1 MAANRQEFT
10 YAINADT
17 SKAKKQIADL
27 LKSLDNVQKF
37 NLDNFNIT
45 PDLVKASHAAEELS
59 GHLRAATNVNTGQL
73 DLSKFN
79 QSIRNANTSL
89 TDLISDLAQ
98 GGSAGQAAFEQ
109 MTSAIART
117 QVPLRQTNA
126 LIKDMATT
134 LKNTIKWELSSTAV
148 HGLESAL
155 SGAVNYAKNL
165 NTSLTN
171 IRIVTGQTVEDM
183 ARFTKEANAAAKS
196 LSTTTKSYADASL
209 IYYQQGDSQ
218 ELAAKKAAI
227 TIKAANSSFETSAKE
242 MSEYLTSV
250 WNSYQVGA
258 DELERYVD
266 IMANLGAKTATSL
279 EEIATSMQKVAATSN
294 TVGVSMEQ
302 VSSIIA
308 TVSSVTRESAESIG
322 TSYKTIFARIG
333 DLKLGK
339 TDEDGIGLGQVSSQL
354 DAIGV
359 KILDESGNLRQMGD
373 IIMDLGTKWQTM
385 NQAQKTAV
393 AQVVAGKRQY
403 TQLMALF
410 ENWDM
415 FQANMDIAKNSEGAL
430 QGMADIYAESWE
442 AASARVQASME
453 GIFNSIINDQGLI
466 KLTNFTAEFVDGIG
480 SAINSIGG
488 LNGVLRL
495 TGSILMKTFSKEA
508 GARIKD
514 LGRSVVGMFQDPKKN
529 YQQASKQM
537 RDQLANVNNK
547 QQIDAQIQLIDAKN
561 KLLEVEE
568 YLSATQKQVAQASIA
583 DIENQVN
590 KVKELEDAYTELRD
604 DITNINLNRLGSAEG
619 SFGQT
624 LGQEF
629 TKYYAQ
635 DISDELFKSVNLKS
649 TKNLQGVYDA
659 LLRSSQ
665 MAGLGNQSLSAISPE
680 NLAQYDKMEQKMSI
694 VRQEAESLRSMMEE
708 LGITITGMPIDK
720 LNKMLEKTDW
730 NEEEIEELRNAL
742 AQLERTG
749 VENCSHLEQVLN
761 KFFQEISEAGFA
773 AQDIERLRQA
783 FERASASGDN
793 MANAQRKIAAS
804 SEALSQ
810 KTNKL
815 NQSLSRQ
822 SMSFEKAVE
831 SALDLGSGALDLI
844 NGFSAMSDITAQWG
858 DESLSLADK
867 LGSLLSTILSLGM
880 AVPSLAKG
888 LAALGVAAGPAGW
901 IALAAAAGMGALGVV
916 AGNYEAD
923 KKEYQDK
930 QNKTDKNRQEE
941 VQKTDEELSNIQSLM
956 KNYNT
961 LRETYISTGE
971 GQDALAASA
980 RALAEAYGL
989 VGANLLIAE
998 GNFSA
1003 FEQMIASSTGL
1014 DKISNFYEEQ
1024 LRAGRQ
1030 EIADVGNMKSK
1041 YYDQSNL
1048 DFASDYDIGRHN
1060 WITPTYSKA
1069 QLDALIPNE
1078 EDLIG
1083 DYHLDTIEAARKAL
1097 EDSVAGYNELSGMIT
1112 QAERTTAKT
1121 FRSSLDT
1128 SQTNMK
1134 NERIN
1139 LGEDY
1144 QETLMNELY
1153 AYFDPQ
1159 IFDKFTGSYGEYGDE
1174 APSYLLGQFESLMQF
1189 DEDGNAYIMENK
1201 LDEFRNMTRNLKEQW
1216 LLDFISWGREQSN
1229 LMLEQAMEMEPELTK
1244 NYEEAMAERQQAQEA
1259 AVKGQQEA
1267 EIKAAEE
1274 EYAKIIG
1281 TENINENYFDILT
1294 NDDGWLSYNDEG
1306 TDRYEWLKTFEKQK
1320 QAAQAE
1326 YDKIDAALKSGD
1338 IEKGSVL
1345 ETLLTTRL
1353 ENLKSMLEDFNELGD
1368 ADLSTLIQQMMGY
1381 EASAEKVKMITE
1393 VMSKMIGKSEANS
1406 SLTDFTSYM
1415 TQIQDGIDASAKE
1428 YEELQTYLQTNDN
1441 GEFLLGQ
1448 DGKYLVKEGFE
1459 EKYKAARDKIVAGF
1473 ISDFTAFDDYL
1484 SIYQSVAAMFTGQQ
1498 FTDVMTYFDGQEQK
1512 ITNSREVD
1520 QKLLNAIQR
1529 DLMLDGT
1536 IGKTANAA
1544 LEFNRQNLK
1553 SEKAIAEYE
1562 TMSSLAS
1569 SYKSDLSLSDAQ
1581 GLQSILQK
1589 TLDDG
1594 TNAWEEFIHLDFDQ
1608 RQAYLEAREK
1618 TALQAAKAA
1627 QIKTAEDARTQQESL
1642 YTTKDLYE
1650 QEKADWDAFIA
1661 DHERQSDGTY
1671 KNKKTEQILNK
1682 EDSLYWD
1689 AINAKLTDYASYG
1702 LEADEADAIAAAID
1716 LMLTQTAGLSE
1727 QMQTLVAD
1735 FEQFNKTGRVSADVM
1750 KKMAEW
1756 GIDGSKIKTAQDYLK
1771 TMKSIYT
1778 EAKSNADIAEQN
1790 YLNMVGDQQYDWSDE
1805 KIQEAHQEEYAA
1817 WQEMMRLRQIE
1828 YDTEEQYNTTRQGYL
1843 DSELA
1848 KHQQILSQMRE
1859 RKSLA
1864 EEEANKT
1871 QQLAEYMT
1879 AAIQNGNLSEAARV
1893 GMDSEL
1899 LSAWDNAANATERG
1913 AIAAQV
1919 WSQYATEISTA
1930 GEELETLYNNAS
1942 TALDHI
1948 IEIGKRRGKTDII
1961 GFNFADITNGKN
1973 DFVDYIASRVKDPAA
1988 QAIWNEGFESLISH
2002 TDISNMSDL
2011 DILTAVRDEVIKA
2024 GDMTAEEFDRILA
2037 GVKDNISSTFE
2048 QLAQSNI
2055 DAAQA
2060 AADAWLTAFNTIKDA
2075 RQTLLSGG
2083 NILDQIAGDPQAFM
2097 DLMQSTGLDA
2107 NTLYDYIISN
2117 NKEGLL
2123 QATTDYIKT
2132 GAYVDHLLKSAGY
2145 VTADFAQKNF
2155 ATDVKALGYTNQ
2167 GEKWY
2172 DATGKEVSW
2181 HDTVAKDLAENYA
2194 KILEHSQKM
2203 DPEAARELAEQIVNG
2218 TADYSLLSDSAADFA
2233 TSLQKSTDLMQIQ
2246 AEREEQL
2253 AKVEYAADTA
2263 NIQYNEDGTIVGT
2276 STYAMVNGQTGT
2288 YDEYQKLATAI
2299 ANAQEAKASG
2309 ESWETLSQADQDL
2322 LAKYDINFDN
2332 VDESA
2337 NACATALAACA
2348 EAAYNLAMAA
2358 AGDGYKYDEELG
2370 YHVNEYGQQDDTSAA
2385 LDTAYAQKESAW
2397 QNVSDVNRKTTELH
2411 AESAD
2416 FSYEELENYTE
2427 TLVENGK
2434 IIETNKEKQME
2445 LAAGI
2450 AKQEKA
2456 ISDAKK
2462 SFKDWNKV
2470 LNDSNST
2477 SEEITR
2483 TVEDMREAY
2492 EDMFHLTED
2501 ESNMLSDTFLK
2512 SAENAEL
2519 LERVLEDDAEAWDE
2533 LQAKVAEEI
2542 IIQSPDLDQQMKTEL
2557 IELTDIIANYDFGDM
2572 EVGTA
2577 VDLNGFKAGAAEMI
2591 YESRAAAEAASAA
2604 LSAVGVDADIVE
2616 HTETAPPVTRTKTVT
2631 GTISVPTIDGTTVEM
2646 TASGTVTEETDA
2658 ADFTWYTL
2666 EGAEYNGGGVSHPSG
2681 GGGGS
2686 SGGKGGGG
2694 GSKDKKKEKK
2704 KHKRYQDEIERYHK
2718 NNEVLSRI
2726 SETLDK
2732 VDKLKDRAYGNKHI
2746 DQLNAETDALKEQ
2759 LEAQQALYDE
2769 AKKYEASDKVAV
2781 ARYGAIFDA
2790 EGTIV
2795 NYEEVMRN
2803 IVDEYNRAIDEYNNS
2818 AQEDGD
2824 KERLE
2829 AAEQRFE
2836 DAKKSIEDYEEA
2848 IATANEAM
2856 NDMLETQNKISEI
2869 ETEKIVY
2876 KLEFKTEMNERDL
2889 ELLEYYQEKYSEEL
2903 DKQDEAYN
2911 TILGSMLEYESN
2923 LAALGEAY
2931 DELNRKRRDG
2941 LITDADYAE
2950 TMQNLQDQI
2959 IENLSELNEI
2969 QEQLVETYTNTLELA
2984 REEVEKTTDTIDSA
2998 NSALQSYLDIIA
3010 LSGGETDYK
3019 KMATFY
3025 DMMNQNNLT
3034 KIEIQRNHLNALLEE
3049 EDKFQDKIRSGQ
3061 QLTDLEKEQYQAL
3074 QEEIQD
3080 TRDTLL
3086 SSTQEALETIR
3097 ATYENTINDI
3107 AQDLDDFMAG
3117 AAGSLS
3123 YLQEQYEYFQ
3133 EEQERYVS
3141 TAKELYEVSKLNRDI
3156 ENTLGETTSKAAKEA
3171 LKALQEKINKQSE
3184 LNELTEYDIEM
3195 NQLQYQLLLA
3205 RIKLEEAQNA
3215 KDVVRLTRDEN
3226 GNYAY
3231 RYTANQDKIDEA
3243 AQNYEDIL
3251 QQINDTTVQRTSE
3264 IEQQLLNTMSNYKEK
3279 FQEIATDY
3287 TLTEKERLMKLEELN
3302 NNFSETMQY
3311 IQQQNEI
3318 ATGNLT
3324 ANQEAIAEHYGVNMS
3339 EITASTAGN
3348 VNETIQSMI
3357 DKTDEYIAAMNSAIF
3372 GDKGAQTAWQEYLA
3386 GIGDIE
3392 QAADLAY
3399 GDMLESAQ
3407 EMGEMN
3413 GWSAEQANA
3422 VIQSLDDTLEPLESL
3437 TAAWNAHNAI
3447 LEDTISEY
3455 ESLAEVIQGVLAAVG
3470 EIPNTTGTGSAD
3482 GTNPPHFAK
3491 GGPVNYTGLAWVDG
3505 TPGSPE
3511 YVLNPSDTQ
3520 NILAAAS
3527 FAHSLDSGTLSGL
3540 VDSIKSAAQAMLSML
3555 GGFYHSVTSVHTASN
3570 TSLDQ
3575 NVHITAEFPNVTDHN
3590 EIEEALLSLTNRASQ
3605 FANQKK

>member
-1 MAANRQEFT
+1 MAVNRQEFT

-183 ARFTKEANAAAKS
+183 ARFTKEANAVAKS

-279 EEIATSMQKVAATSN
+279 EEIAISMQKVAATSN

-339 TDEDGIGLGQVSSQL
+339 ADEDGIGLGQVSSQL

-359 KILDESGNLRQMGD
+359 KILDESGNLREMGD
-373 IIMDLGTKWQTM
+373 IIMDLGNKWQTM

-480 SAINSIGG
+480 SAIDSIGG
-488 LNGVLRL
+488 LNGILRL

-514 LGRSVVGMFQDPKKN
+514 LGRSVIGMFQDPKKN
-529 YQQASKQM
+529 YQQASKQI

-547 QQIDAQIQLIDAKN
+547 QQVDAQIQLIDAKN

-604 DITNINLNRLGSAEG
+604 DITNVNLNRLGASQDN
-619 SFGQT
+619 FGNAT
-624 LGQEF
+624 FEQEF
-629 TKYYAQ
+629 ERLIENQYK
-635 DISDELFKSVNLKS
+635 DIYSNITSDTS
-649 TKNLQGVYDA
+649 LQGAYNA
-659 LLRSSQ
+659 LLKNSQ
-665 MAGLGNQSLSAISPE
+665 MAGMGNQGLAAISPE
-680 NLAQYDKMEQKMSI
+680 NLAQYDNLEQRMSI
-694 VRQEAESLRSMMEE
+694 VRQEAEGLRSMMEE
-708 LGITITGMPIDK
+708 LGITIQGMPIER
-720 LNKMLEKTDW
+720 LNQMLEKTDW
-730 NEEEIEELRNAL
+730 NDEDIQALRNAL
-742 AQLERTG
+742 EQLEQTG
-749 VENCSHLEQVLN
+749 VKNCTNLERVINRFLEEASQ
-761 KFFQEISEAGFA
+761 AGFA
-773 AQDIERLRQA
+773 AEDIERLRQA
-783 FERASASGDN
+783 FERVSAAGDDL
-793 MANAQRKIAAS
+793 ANAQRKIAAS

-815 NQSLSRQ
+815 NQSLDRQ

-844 NGFSAMSDITAQWG
+844 NGFSAMSDVTAQWG

-901 IALAAAAGMGALGVV
+901 IALAAAVGMGALGVV

-1014 DKISNFYEEQ
+1014 DKLSNFYEEQ
-1024 LRAGRQ
+1024 IRSGRQ
-1030 EIADVGNMKSK
+1030 EIANVSNMKSK

-1048 DFASDYDIGRHN
+1048 DFADSYDIGRHD

-1069 QLDALIPNE
+1069 QLNALISNE

-1097 EDSVAGYNELSGMIT
+1097 EDSVAGYNELSEMIT

-1201 LDEFRNMTRNLKEQW
+1201 LDEFRNITRNLKEQW

-1229 LMLEQAMEMEPELTK
+1229 LLLEQAMEMEPELTK
-1244 NYEEAMAERQQAQEA
+1244 NYEEAMAERQRAQEA

-1393 VMSKMIGKSEANS
+1393 AMSNMIGKSEANS

-1459 EKYKAARDKIVAGF
+1459 EKYKAARDKIAAGF

-1529 DLMLDGT
+1529 DLMSDGT
-1536 IGKTANAA
+1536 IGKTANAV

-1642 YTTKDLYE
+1642 YATKDLYE
-1650 QEKADWDAFIA
+1650 REKADWDAFIA

-1843 DSELA
+1843 DSELT

-1913 AIAAQV
+1913 AIAAQA

-1948 IEIGKRRGKTDII
+1948 IETGKRRGKTDII

-2194 KILEHSQKM
+2194 KVLEHSQKM

-2358 AGDGYKYDEELG
+2358 AGEGYKYDEELG
-2370 YHVNEYGQQDDTSAA
+2370 YHVNEYGQQDETSEA
-2385 LDTAYAQKESAW
+2385 LDTAYEQKESAW

-2416 FSYEELENYTE
+2416 FSYEELQEYTQA
-2427 TLVENGK
+2427 LVDNNK
-2434 IIETNKEKQME
+2434 IIEESKEKQME
-2445 LAAGI
+2445 LAAEV

-2456 ISDAKK
+2456 LDKAK
-2462 SFKDWNKV
+2462 SSYKDWMKT
-2470 LNDSNST
+2470 LKDANST
-2477 SEEITR
+2477 SEQVSS
-2483 TVEDMREAY
+2483 TVEEMREVY
-2492 EDMFHLTED
+2492 EDLFHLTED
-2501 ESNMLSDTFLK
+2501 ESGMISSEFLK

-2519 LERVLEDDAEAWDE
+2519 LEEAIKGNEDAWDKLKAAVAKDIFSQANLGEQMDAELSSLAD
-2533 LQAKVAEEI
+2533 
-2542 IIQSPDLDQQMKTEL
+2542 T
-2557 IELTDIIANYDFGDM
+2557 IAAYDFEANGIK
-2572 EVGTA
+2572 VGASIETA
-2577 VDLNGFKAGAAEMI
+2577 PFYDAINQMVFSSYD
-2591 YESRAAAEAASAA
+2591 AAAKISAG
-2604 LSAVGVDADIVE
+2604 LSSMGVDAKIVR
-2616 HTETAPPVTRTKTVT
+2616 HTEPVPPKTYTVVKQDGFYEWPDGNGGITQVPLTA
-2631 GTISVPTIDGTTVEM
+2631 TIT
-2646 TASGTVTEETDA
+2646 ETDGGQVYEW
-2658 ADFTWYTL
+2658 FTL
-2666 EGAEYNGGGVSHPSG
+2666 EGATYNGAGVTRPSG

-2686 SGGKGGGG
+2686 SGGGNGGGG
-2694 GSKDKKKEKK
+2694 GSKKKEKK
-2704 KHKRYQDEIERYHK
+2704 KHKRYADEIERYHK
-2718 NNEVLSRI
+2718 NNETLSRI
-2726 SETLDK
+2726 SEELSKIDH
-2732 VDKLKDRAYGNKHI
+2732 LKDAAYGNKHI
-2746 DQLNAETDALKEQ
+2746 KQLDAETEALWNQ

-2781 ARYGAIFDA
+2781 ARYGAIFD
-2790 EGTIV
+2790 EDGTIT

-2803 IVDEYNRAIDEYNNS
+2803 IVDEYNRAVDTYNNS

-2856 NDMLETQNKISEI
+2856 NDMLETQNQISEI

-2889 ELLEYYQEKYSEEL
+2889 ALLEYYQEKYSEEL

-2950 TMQNLQDQI
+2950 TMQDLQDQI

-3086 SSTQEALETIR
+3086 SSTQEALEMIR

-3107 AQDLDDFMAG
+3107 AQNLDDFMAG

-3133 EEQERYVS
+3133 EEQDRYVS

-3287 TLTEKERLMKLEELN
+3287 TLTEEERLMKLEELN

-3482 GTNPPHFAK
+3482 GTTPPRFAK

-3511 YVLNPSDTQ
+3511 YVLNPDDTQ
-3520 NILAAAS
+3520 NILAAAT

-3555 GGFYHSVTSVHTASN
+3555 GGFYHSVTSVHTANN
-3570 TSLDQ
+3570 TSFDQ